1 MSKRNAILEVATQ
14 LFSKNGYKE
23 TSMAELSLL
32 TGAARG
38 TIFHHFKNKEDIFLN
53 ILKNVQENILSSFQ
67 QHKETTAYNNGM
79 EMVEGVTVY
88 YLNLAGVME
97 DQFLLL
103 HRHYP
108 YQMAETN
115 PICRS
120 YLESV
125 YNCLLDIF
133 EEGISIGIKDGSVK
147 VKSARNTA
155 MVLFAMVDG
164 VVRLNTYSLYHAG
177 SLYNELMASCRS
189 ILSSEH
195 GTTSVT
201 LNDSKELN

>member
-1 MSKRNAILEVATQ
+1 
-14 LFSKNGYKE
+14 
-23 TSMAELSLL
+23 MADLSRE
-32 TGAARG
+32 TGAAGG
-38 TIFHHFKNKEDIFLN
+38 TIFHHFKNKEDLFLN
-53 ILKNVQENILSSFQ
+53 ILKDVQETILSAFKHQ
-67 QHKETTAYNNGM
+67 KETAHFKNGM
-79 EMVEGVTVY
+79 EMVEGVVTF

-115 PICRS
+115 PVCRS

-133 EEGISIGIKDGSVK
+133 EEGISIGIEDGSVRAA
-147 VKSARNTA
+147 SPRNTA

-164 VVRLNTYSLYHAG
+164 VARLNTYNLYQAG
-177 SLYNELMASCRS
+177 SLYRDLMASCRS
-189 ILSSEH
+189 ILAGGNGQQSINE
-195 GTTSVT
+195 
-201 LNDSKELN
+201 